1 MALEPLDLDAPST
14 YNDRVQAAK
23 INELVLSV
31 NRIIEILV
39 LGEQDTKTETE
50 KETNE

>member
-14 YNDRVQAAK
+14 YNERVQAAK

-39 LGEQDTKTETE
+39 GEQNQAKG
-50 KETNE
+50 KENE